1 MLCNITVRIGN
12 RVSAVQAVSNK
23 SVSTEVQCSNSRI
36 VPPTPVVSTAKGQT
50 LLMQRS
56 PRKSRTCVEITR

>member
-1 MLCNITVRIGN
+1 MSCNFTVHIEN
-12 RVSAVQAVSNK
+12 RVAAVQAVSNK
-23 SVSTEVQCSNSRI
+23 SVSTEVRCSI
-36 VPPTPVVSTAKGQT
+36 VPPTPVVSTTKGQT